1 MGLPPWLM
9 PRLRPTLTPTT
20 GTTATALPPT
30 TPTPPGQ
37 ESVDTDSLPL
47 ATDAADTDTSDIIS
61 ASDPLTLMPTL
72 TTVADTD
79 TDLATTV
86 MDTAVSDT
94 MVMDMVILDTDTVLP
109 TMLALSLTPTD
120 PSKDFMAANVV
131 MLTPTPMLMLT
142 MDMDMVAIR
151 IWTWLLRSWVRI
163 RTWLLRTRTSWIIRS
178 RICSLGL
185 SHSEDVPFLKRGH
198 LVQWTYTYN
207 QWFSSKK
214 TVIIRLLLHCTKSL

>member
-47 ATDAADTDTSDIIS
+47 ATDAAHTDIIS
-61 ASDPLTLMPTL
+61 ASDPLTLMPTPPL
-72 TTVADTD
+72 TT
-79 TDLATTV
+79 
-86 MDTAVSDT
+86 
-94 MVMDMVILDTDTVLP
+94 VMDMVILDTDTVLP
-109 TMLALSLTPTD
+109 TTAMLSLTPTD

-142 MDMDMVAIR
+142 TDTDTVADTDMDMV
-151 IWTWLLRSWVRI
+151 T
-163 RTWLLRTRTSWIIRS
+163 
-178 RICSLGL
+178 
-185 SHSEDVPFLKRGH
+185 
-198 LVQWTYTYN
+198 
-207 QWFSSKK
+207 
-214 TVIIRLLLHCTKSL
+214 